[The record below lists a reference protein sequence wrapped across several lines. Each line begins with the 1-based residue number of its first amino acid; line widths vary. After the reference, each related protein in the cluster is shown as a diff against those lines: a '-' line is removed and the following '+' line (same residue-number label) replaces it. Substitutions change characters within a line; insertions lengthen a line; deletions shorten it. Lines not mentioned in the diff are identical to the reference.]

1 LLVLL
6 PWLGSE
12 PDFRGR
18 IIMSIFRLFLLAIII
33 AVGTYTAITI
43 ANHGTGLYPIF
54 FGDLAEM
61 TWRGQF
67 NLDFL
72 CFLMLSGLWVAWRHH
87 FSAAGLALGFAA
99 FNLGAPFL
107 AGYLLIASFRT
118 NGNVRAMLLG
128 ERRAAS

>member
-1 LLVLL
+1 MA
-6 PWLGSE
+6 
-12 PDFRGR
+12 
-18 IIMSIFRLFLLAIII
+18 MSAFRLFLAAIII
-33 AVGTYTAITI
+33 VVGAYTTITI
-43 ANHGTGLYPIF
+43 ANHGMGLYPIF
-54 FGDLAEM
+54 FGDIAEM

-118 NGNVRAMLLG
+118 HGDIRAILLG
-128 ERRAAS
+128 ERRAVS